1 MNQINAQVKLTEMWK
16 AVNCGTNSLKITIK
30 TKSSDAVITRAD
42 KNVTLM
48 EHGLTELCKKTFL
61 NDAAHL
67 WNSTPNSIKDSK
79 SLYSAKKEIKTF
91 VKSLPF

>member
-1 MNQINAQVKLTEMWK
+1 MWK
-16 AVNCGTNSLKITIK
+16 AVNSGSNSLKITIK
-30 TKSSDAVITRAD
+30 TKTSEAAITRAD

-48 EHGLTELCKKTFL
+48 EQGLTKLCKKTFL

-67 WNSTPNSIKDSK
+67 WNSTPISIKDSN